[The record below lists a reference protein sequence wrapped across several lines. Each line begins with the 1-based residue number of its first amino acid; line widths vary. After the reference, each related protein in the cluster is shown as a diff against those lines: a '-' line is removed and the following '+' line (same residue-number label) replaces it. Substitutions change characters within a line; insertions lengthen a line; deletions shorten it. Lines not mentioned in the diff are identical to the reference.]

1 MCSRREQP
9 HRRIGKIRPTGELG
23 KFAPQANSAQA
34 HPGDSASCSSGARAA
49 RTQAYP
55 VFTTGAPRCGIVRVA
70 LVGLEQLAHRHTL
83 CSLPMVC
90 VCRPTCIGP
99 RYAFRTSLGDFPGA
113 SHLYAPLPCRIRCW
127 ISLFAWSMSF
137 KQLCL
142 SR

>member
-55 VFTTGAPRCGIVRVA
+55 VFTSHGVRMPSYVYRTALRVSNLFRRFSRCFAPVCSAALSYSVLDIALCLVYVFQAALLVKVR
-70 LVGLEQLAHRHTL
+70 
-83 CSLPMVC
+83 
-90 VCRPTCIGP
+90 
-99 RYAFRTSLGDFPGA
+99 
-113 SHLYAPLPCRIRCW
+113 
-127 ISLFAWSMSF
+127 SF
-137 KQLCL
+137 KTATMYAVHIIIIFLP
-142 SR
+142 R